1 MALVG
6 FIIGGWIDK
15 WGGRPLMVAGVTIVG
30 VSMFLTSAIR
40 EITLLGREISPLTQ
54 WLVLRSLTFTIG
66 AAMIGNLV
74 VNVTLAKWWVEK
86 RGFMIA
92 WAATGVSL
100 AGVIYPLLTAI
111 VIETWSWREAWQVH
125 AVVAWVI
132 VYAAAMV
139 MRRQP
144 EDYGLNPDNR
154 TAQEML
160 EASGSLVRADFDNSF
175 TRAEALRTPS
185 LFLLVLTFGTA
196 GVGITVALSLLVPLA
211 TDAGFSLMVAAS
223 LTATMSLWAALSKPF
238 WGYTIDRFDPKK
250 LASLGFTVAG
260 IGFLVVAFASQMP
273 DQPTVRYPIE
283 FWKFTGDLPLI
294 LLLGCTLIG
303 FGFGGQIPLQET
315 IWGSFFGRRYL
326 GAVRSVGMPFSI
338 IFGAVAVPG
347 AAYWAEAQGGLDAPF
362 IATAV
367 CWFVGAV
374 LVLFIPKPVRKSGA
388 SESKIDAADQLKD
401 TTNESINH
409 EREILILTS
418 NQHQLSR
425 LSNRRVT
432 HKNYMD
438 EKH

>member
-40 EITLLGREISPLTQ
+40 EITLLGKEISPLTQ

-303 FGFGGQIPLQET
+303 VGFGGQIPLQET
-315 IWGSFFGRRYL
+315 IWGAFFGRRYL

-388 SESKIDAADQLKD
+388 SEGKTEMTGQLKD
-401 TTNESINH
+401 TTNGSINH
-409 EREILILTS
+409 GRKISTS
-418 NQHQLSR
+418 TSDQHRLSR
-425 LSNRRVT
+425 LSNRPNT
-432 HKNYMD
+432 SKNYMG